1 MSPGRNKKQ
10 TRQPGKKLTR
20 PKKMSNQ
27 PKILRTEIQRPTIA
41 AKAETP
47 ARVPPLL
54 RLAIEVENPNN
65 QPLHVWASPKSYE
78 YNASTHV
85 LSIYLTEH
93 IPPLPPGIKMIS
105 DHPRTPAQVEIAP
118 KSRSKIK
125 VQIPATIRR
134 RVPGGGLGMS
144 FVEEKIEPVGQV
156 EVHLQYA
163 DEPVRHDPHETPD
176 EHRKRLR
183 EHGEVVRTTVKEIEY
198 KEEQEQKEEQKKE

>member
-1 MSPGRNKKQ
+1 
-10 TRQPGKKLTR
+10 
-20 PKKMSNQ
+20 
-27 PKILRTEIQRPTIA
+27 
-41 AKAETP
+41 
-47 ARVPPLL
+47 
-54 RLAIEVENPNN
+54 
-65 QPLHVWASPKSYE
+65 
-78 YNASTHV
+78 
-85 LSIYLTEH
+85 
-93 IPPLPPGIKMIS
+93 MIS